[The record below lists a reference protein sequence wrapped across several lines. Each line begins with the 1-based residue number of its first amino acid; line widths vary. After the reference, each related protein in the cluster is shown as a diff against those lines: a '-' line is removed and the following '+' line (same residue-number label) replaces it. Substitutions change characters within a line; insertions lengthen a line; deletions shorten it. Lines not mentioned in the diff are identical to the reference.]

1 MSTNIM
7 SVDLEDY
14 YCDLPFSEWSNYES
28 RVVQNTHVILDLFK
42 KYDVKST
49 FFVLGYIAE
58 KFPDLIKEIIE
69 QEHEIA
75 SHGYAH
81 IDIRKVSEES
91 FESDLKKSINI
102 LERITGKNVIGF
114 RAPFFS
120 IDKNSFWAFKIL
132 NKYVIYDSSIFPIRS
147 LLYGVPNA
155 PRRIYRPS
163 LDNPLIED
171 QAGNLIEIPLAT
183 HRIPLFGNI
192 PIAGGFYL
200 RFLPYQYLKFGINR
214 LIKNN
219 QHVMMYI
226 HPKDLDPNM
235 PKIRG
240 YSWHYYYNL
249 KSGLKKFEK
258 ILKDFKFSSVKE
270 TLEIS

>member
-1 MSTNIM
+1 MSVNVFGYYIETCNLTNVSTNIM

-14 YCDLPFSEWSNYES
+14 YYDLPFSEWSNYES

-58 KFPDLIKEIIE
+58 KFPDLIKEITE
-69 QEHEIA
+69 QEHEIV

-81 IDIRKVSEES
+81 IDIRKVSEKS

-155 PRRIYRPS
+155 PRRI
-163 LDNPLIED
+163 
-171 QAGNLIEIPLAT
+171 
-183 HRIPLFGNI
+183 
-192 PIAGGFYL
+192 
-200 RFLPYQYLKFGINR
+200 
-214 LIKNN
+214 
-219 QHVMMYI
+219 
-226 HPKDLDPNM
+226 
-235 PKIRG
+235 
-240 YSWHYYYNL
+240 
-249 KSGLKKFEK
+249 
-258 ILKDFKFSSVKE
+258 
-270 TLEIS
+270 